1 MKRLCIVT
9 HNMAGGG
16 CERVIAQLANQFV
29 AWGIGCT
36 IVTEY
41 ACASFYPLDERVRL
55 VPMLPGGACPSR
67 SIPRAYLALR
77 RLVRRER
84 PDVVLAMPE
93 KVNVWTVLFLLGSGV
108 PVAVSER
115 NDPRRHPESRVKRA
129 LRRLLYPF
137 ARGFIFQTE
146 QAAAYFSRRIRAR
159 AAVLP
164 NPLDAARLG
173 PPWDGPREK
182 RVAFVGRLERQ
193 KDVPL
198 LLNAFARFH
207 ASHPDW
213 TLDLYGDG
221 SQRAALEAQ
230 AGALLPPGAVAF
242 FGACPDVADRIR
254 RAGLF
259 ALSSAF
265 EGMPN
270 ALIEAMALGLPC
282 VATDCPCGGP
292 AALIEHGQNGLLAP
306 VGDAEAFAAAL
317 SRLADDP
324 ALAAALG
331 RRARDIATR
340 LDVRRV
346 AGEWRDYLAS
356 CCASR

>member
-1 MKRLCIVT
+1 
-9 HNMAGGG
+9 MA
-16 CERVIAQLANQFV
+16 E
-29 AWGIGCT
+29 
-36 IVTEY
+36 
-41 ACASFYPLDERVRL
+41 
-55 VPMLPGGACPSR
+55 
-67 SIPRAYLALR
+67 
-77 RLVRRER
+77 
-84 PDVVLAMPE
+84 
-93 KVNVWTVLFLLGSGV
+93 
-108 PVAVSER
+108 
-115 NDPRRHPESRVKRA
+115 
-129 LRRLLYPF
+129 
-137 ARGFIFQTE
+137 
-146 QAAAYFSRRIRAR
+146 
-159 AAVLP
+159 
-164 NPLDAARLG
+164 
-173 PPWDGPREK
+173 
-182 RVAFVGRLERQ
+182 
-193 KDVPL
+193 
-198 LLNAFARFH
+198 
-207 ASHPDW
+207 
-213 TLDLYGDG
+213 
-221 SQRAALEAQ
+221 
-230 AGALLPPGAVAF
+230 
-242 FGACPDVADRIR
+242 RIR

-331 RRARDIATR
+331 RQARDIATR